1 MKGSSMRSTSHRQ
14 IFWLLFAAMILM
26 GGVFLFFGAKIDRL
40 IDVSTHTR
48 IEEYATQQRSYISA
62 VLDAR
67 YALLTSYSTYFG
79 EELIEKEQEFDKL
92 CRSLLLAGDF
102 DHVLLID
109 KDGNY
114 RVNTGERGT
123 GSDPIGRQMLL
134 SREQA
139 ISRPF
144 RAFYNNNELCVLLS
158 VPLSDAEG
166 YPAGMLCCSYSAQHF
181 GRMLLQ
187 QNYRDNA
194 FSLLTDAQGNLLF
207 SSSKDHLF
215 VPDTSTSSER
225 RTVPSEEFFT
235 DAQSKAVRA
244 SMTLRENNL
253 YTVNHDDMEYV
264 VVQTPLEQNDWFLFC
279 MVPTISLAADYHFIT
294 TLRHVQMGIIITLL
308 LLCAIAILA
317 ILLQDYTRLRK
328 ENKLLTVRAETDYM
342 TGLLNQATTSSTI
355 SEELSQHA
363 DGLLLL
369 VDVDNLKGI
378 NDTLGHPV
386 GDRAIL
392 ILSELMQRI
401 FSTAKVIGRIGGDEF
416 MIYLNNP
423 GSRDEVRAQ
432 ILTLQRDMYH
442 DMLAVVGPNAT
453 LSLRCS
459 VGAAYAR
466 VGDDYDTLYR
476 RADIAL
482 YHVKRHGKDGYA
494 FFSDTKNL

>member
-26 GGVFLFFGAKIDRL
+26 GGVFLFFGAKIDQL

-48 IEEYATQQRSYISA
+48 IEEYATQQRSYINA

-194 FSLLTDAQGNLLF
+194 FSLLTDAQ
-207 SSSKDHLF
+207 
-215 VPDTSTSSER
+215 
-225 RTVPSEEFFT
+225 
-235 DAQSKAVRA
+235 SKAVRA

-253 YTVNHDDMEYV
+253 YTVNHDNMEYV

-328 ENKLLTVRAETDYM
+328 ENKLLTVRAETDSM